1 MNRNETLD
9 LSKAL
14 INGQRQ
20 EDYGAAEL
28 NFQRIAD
35 RWNQFLGDSNVNIKP
50 WQVAVMM
57 ADLKIA
63 RMCQEGPYKSIHEDT
78 PVDAIG
84 YLALAVELSDL

>member
-1 MNRNETLD
+1 MNRNQTLD
-9 LSKAL
+9 VSKAL
-14 INGQRQ
+14 INGQSQ

-50 WQVAVMM
+50 WQVGVMM

-63 RMCQEGPYKSIHEDT
+63 RMCREGPNEYIHEDT
-78 PVDAIG
+78 ATDAIG

>member
-1 MNRNETLD
+1 MNRNQTLD

-63 RMCQEGPYKSIHEDT
+63 RLCHGGPHKSLHEDT